1 MASISNNRT
10 HASIKIVSVNST
22 VLQQEVLTLNIVEV
36 SESLKKIELTHAYAF
51 KWLLLW
57 QNLRGKNE
65 AF

>member
-51 KWLLLW
+51 K
-57 QNLRGKNE
+57 
-65 AF
+65 